1 MTWRDFFE
9 GDHSIYVNARHRLLH
24 DELIAKSVAAH
35 IPGEAARVLDYGCG
49 EASSAAHVAQHCA
62 HLYLFDT
69 AKLVRFKLGQRFE
82 NASNI
87 SILDEAAFDAL
98 PDASL
103 DMIVVVSVLQYVGE
117 AEFERWLENFHD
129 KLAPGGKLVVGDVVP
144 KDLSPLED
152 ARALLEFG
160 WRGGFLGAALAG
172 LVRTFFSNYRT
183 LRSAFG
189 LTTYDEQEMLDLL
202 RDHRFAPERAAQN
215 IGHNQKRMTFVA
227 RKEKA
232 DA

>member
-1 MTWRDFFE
+1 MSWRDFFE

-24 DELIAKSVAAH
+24 DELIAKAVARH
-35 IPGEAARVLDYGCG
+35 IPGEHARVLDYGCG
-49 EASSAAHVAQHCA
+49 EASSAAHVAQRCA
-62 HLYLFDT
+62 KLYLFDT
-69 AKLVRFKLGQRFE
+69 SRLVRFKLEQRF
-82 NASNI
+82 ADAPGVVV
-87 SILDEAAFDAL
+87 LDEAGFEAL
-98 PDASL
+98 APASL

-129 KLAPGGKLVVGDVVP
+129 KLAPGGRLVLGDVVP

-172 LVRTFFSNYRT
+172 LVRTFFSSYRT
-183 LRSAFG
+183 LRNEFG
-189 LTTYDEQEMLDLL
+189 LTTYDEKEMLGLL
-202 RDHRFAPERAAQN
+202 RDHRFAPERAAEN

-227 RKEKA
+227 TRPA
-232 DA
+232 